1 MNSENKIYFYPLWLR
16 IWHAINA
23 LGILILIITGI
34 NMQYSNPQFDILNFN
49 LAVNLHNIAGIMVT
63 LNYLLFLFG
72 NMMTSNKKYYRLKFK
87 GLIKR
92 LNLQIDY
99 YTSGLFKNQPA
110 PFPLSVKR
118 KFNPMQKVSYL
129 IVMYLFVPGLIIT
142 GLALLF
148 PETIIENVYSVSG
161 IFLTAILHASLG
173 FLVSIFLIVHLYVAT
188 IGKHPLNNFKSIL
201 NGYHDIGAH

>member
-1 MNSENKIYFYPLWLR
+1 MASESKIYFYPVWLR
-16 IWHAINA
+16 IWHGINA

-34 NMQYSNPQFDILNFN
+34 NMQYSNPQLELMNFN

-63 LNYLLFLFG
+63 VNYLVFFFG
-72 NMMTSNKKYYRLKFK
+72 NMLTSNKKFYRLKLK

-92 LNLQIDY
+92 LTLQVMY
-99 YTSGLFKNQPA
+99 YTSGLFKNEKA
-110 PFPLSVKR
+110 PFPLSEKR

-129 IVMYLFVPGLIIT
+129 VVMYLFVPGLIIT

-148 PETIIENVYSVSG
+148 PETIIENVYSISG

-173 FLVSIFLIVHLYVAT
+173 FFVSIFLIVHLYVAS
-188 IGKHPLNNFKSIL
+188 IGKHPLNNFKSII
-201 NGYHDIGAH
+201 NGYHDIGGH

>member
-1 MNSENKIYFYPLWLR
+1 MTSDNKLYFYPVWLR
-16 IWHAINA
+16 IWHGINA

-34 NMQYSNPQFDILNFN
+34 NMQYSSPKFSLMNFE
-49 LAVNLHNIAGIMVT
+49 LAVNLHNISGIMVT
-63 LNYLLFLFG
+63 LNYLLFFFG
-72 NMMTSNKKYYRLKFK
+72 NILTTNKKYYRLKLK
-87 GLIKR
+87 GLLKR
-92 LNLQIDY
+92 LNLQIGY
-99 YTSGLFKNQPA
+99 YTSGLFKNQQP
-110 PFPLSVKR
+110 PFPLSEKR

-173 FLVSIFLIVHLYVAT
+173 FLVSIFLIVHLYVAS

-201 NGYHDIGAH
+201 NGYHDIEGH

>member
-1 MNSENKIYFYPLWLR
+1 MSGNKIYFYPVWLR
-16 IWHAINA
+16 IWHGINA
-23 LGILILIITGI
+23 LGILTLIITGI
-34 NMQYSNPQFDILNFN
+34 NMQYSTPGFKIMNFE
-49 LAVNLHNIAGIMVT
+49 LAVNLHNISGILVSV
-63 LNYLLFLFG
+63 NYLLFFFG
-72 NMMTSNKKYYRLKFK
+72 NMFTSNKRYYRLKLK
-87 GLIKR
+87 GLFKR
-92 LNLQIDY
+92 LTLQIVY

-110 PFPLSVKR
+110 PFPLSEKR

-129 IVMYLFVPGLIIT
+129 LIMYLFVPGLIIT

-188 IGKHPLNNFKSIL
+188 IGKHPLNNFKSII
-201 NGYHDIGAH
+201 NGYHDLNGH